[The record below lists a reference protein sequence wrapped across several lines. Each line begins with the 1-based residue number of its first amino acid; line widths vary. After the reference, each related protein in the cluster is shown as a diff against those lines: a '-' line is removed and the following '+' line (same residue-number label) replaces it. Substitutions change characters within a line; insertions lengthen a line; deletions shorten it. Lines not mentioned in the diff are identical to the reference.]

1 MKWEH
6 IRGRH
11 YSYSSPLLIAME
23 FQEKKRKAK
32 LGDAIILIHLL
43 ISIEL
48 EKKKRKKLN
57 WFQFETIIQL
67 HQLSSS
73 PVQSTAVNLSITF
86 SIFVLAI
93 SYHRE

>member
-1 MKWEH
+1 MGTYPG
-6 IRGRH
+6 RGRH

-48 EKKKRKKLN
+48 EKKKAKLV
-57 WFQFETIIQL
+57 
-67 HQLSSS
+67 S
-73 PVQSTAVNLSITF
+73 V
-86 SIFVLAI
+86 
-93 SYHRE
+93 